1 MNRFLSLDE
10 FLRASTIELEER
22 NREMEARINIYTRL
36 HQAKGIKA
44 VYSGKGTVVVELE
57 DGTKGIAKCSKDD
70 NYDEYVGFCI
80 AYTKAVFKTGS
91 QVRKQIR
98 TKKVEKKKRK
108 KDDKGR
114 K

>member
-1 MNRFLSLDE
+1 MNHVLNLEDFSELP
-10 FLRASTIELEER
+10 TIELEER
-22 NREMEARINIYTRL
+22 NREMKATLNIYTRL
-36 HQAKGIKA
+36 HQAKGVKA

-57 DGTKGIAKCSKDD
+57 DGAKGIAKCSEGD

-108 KDDKGR
+108 KDDNDNR
-114 K
+114 